1 MERKIKVEVSARHIH
16 LTQEN
21 IEKLFGAGHQLTP
34 KKELSQPGQFASEE
48 RVTIVG
54 AKSELKATI
63 LGPARNYN
71 QVELSLTDARTIGV
85 EAMVRE
91 SGHIDGTKGI
101 KVIGPCGEIELT
113 EGVIAAKRHIHLD
126 PKTAEEYQLN
136 NGDIVSVEVKTDG
149 RSVVFGDTVIRVSDK
164 FAPFMHVD
172 TDEGN
177 AALLSGV
184 VEGIIL

>member
-21 IEKLFGAGHQLTP
+21 IEKLFGKGHQLTS

-48 RVTIVG
+48 RVRLVG
-54 AKSELKATI
+54 PKGELKATI

-85 EAMVRE
+85 EALVRE
-91 SGHIDGTKGI
+91 SGHTEGTKGV
-101 KVIGPCGEIELT
+101 KVIGPEGELDLPD
-113 EGVIAAKRHIHLD
+113 GVIAAKRHVHLD
-126 PKTAEEYQLN
+126 PKTAEAYNLKS
-136 NGDIVSVEVKTDG
+136 GDLVSVEINTDG
-149 RSVVFGDTVIRVSDK
+149 RSVVFKDTVVRVSDK

>member
-34 KKELSQPGQFASEE
+34 KKELSQPGQFASVE
-48 RVTIVG
+48 RVTLIG

-63 LGPARNYN
+63 LGPARDYN

-85 EAMVRE
+85 DAVVKE
-91 SGHIDGTKGI
+91 SGHLDGTHGV
-101 KVIGPCGEIELT
+101 KVVGPCGELELPA
-113 EGVIAAKRHIHLD
+113 GVIAAKRHVHLD
-126 PKTAEEYQLN
+126 PKTAEDYNLK
-136 NGDIVSVEVKTDG
+136 NGDIVSVEVNTDG
-149 RSVVFGDTVIRVSDK
+149 RSVVFKDTVVRVSEK

-177 AALLSGV
+177 AALISGV
-184 VEGIIL
+184 VEGTIL